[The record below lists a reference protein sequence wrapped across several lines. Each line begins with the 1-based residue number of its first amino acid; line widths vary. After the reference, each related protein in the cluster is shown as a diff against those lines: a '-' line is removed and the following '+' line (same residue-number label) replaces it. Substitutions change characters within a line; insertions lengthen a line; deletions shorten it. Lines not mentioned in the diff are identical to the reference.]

1 MADPAELKE
10 LTKECM
16 ESLAR
21 YIKEAER
28 TCSLL
33 GAIKR
38 HPVSEVEREELGT
51 QRTHENLAFVEYHE
65 VRERLF
71 KIAEWESKLN

>member
-1 MADPAELKE
+1 MADPSELEE
-10 LTKECM
+10 LTRECTQYM
-16 ESLAR
+16 AH

-38 HPVSEVEREELGT
+38 HPVSEAERGELST
-51 QRTHENLAFVEYHE
+51 QRTRENKAFVEYHE